1 MTELFSALLLM
12 GCGIMLKSSS
22 IIKGLFQ
29 RALGVAR
36 VVVKGDTGLTPDM
49 VEIEV
54 GYEKS

>member
-1 MTELFSALLLM
+1 MMTELFSALLLI

-22 IIKGLFQ
+22 IMKGLFQ

-49 VEIEV
+49 DEIDV
-54 GYEKS
+54 G